1 MAKFG
6 RCELFFDCVKVGK
19 EMLCLGH
26 QAKGDSEGPGFPFLM
41 ELLRG
46 DY

>member
-1 MAKFG
+1 M
-6 RCELFFDCVKVGK
+6 LQVGK

-26 QAKGDSEGPGFPFLM
+26 QSKGDSEGPGFTFLM